1 MAYTDIEIQTVWN
14 KARAVEGFDGDHFR
28 KDACGA
34 WIQRSE
40 YGNHKSQYG
49 WDVDHV
55 LPRLMGG
62 GDDEINL
69 RPMQWQNNLSKA
81 DDFPY
86 YFSAVIANERTNEE
100 MRVQFRV
107 QDDLCE
113 LLKRKYNIGR

>member
-1 MAYTDIEIQTVWN
+1 MNYSEEQIQ
-14 KARAVEGFDGDHFR
+14 KAWDRAKVVDGFDKSRFR

-40 YGNHKSQYG
+40 YGNHESQYG
-49 WDVDHV
+49 SDIDHV
-55 LPRLMGG
+55 LPRLLGG
-62 GDDEINL
+62 GDEEINL

-100 MRVQFRV
+100 KKVQFRV
-107 QDDLCE
+107 NDDIYK
-113 LLKRKYNIGR
+113 LLICKYNI

>member
-1 MAYTDIEIQTVWN
+1 MAFSEQQIRDIWN
-14 KARAVEGFDGDHFR
+14 HASVVEGFAPDRFR

-34 WIQRSE
+34 WIQWSD

-49 WDVDHV
+49 WDIDHV
-55 LPRLMGG
+55 LPRVLGG
-62 GDDEINL
+62 GDEEINL

-100 MRVQFRV
+100 KKVQFRV
-107 QDDLCE
+107 NDDLYE
-113 LLKRKYNIGR
+113 LLKRKYNI

>member
-1 MAYTDIEIQTVWN
+1 MAFTDNLIQTVWN
-14 KARAVEGFDGDHFR
+14 KARIVEGFDKDRFR

-49 WDVDHV
+49 WDIDHV
-55 LPRLMGG
+55 LPRLLGG
-62 GDDEINL
+62 GDEEINL

-86 YFSAVIANERTNEE
+86 YFSAVVANERTNEE
-100 MRVQFRV
+100 KKVQLRVNS
-107 QDDLCE
+107 DLYE
-113 LLKRKYNIGR
+113 LLKQKYNI